1 MPDGQKERR
10 SKVAR
15 DFPRRIEWMLECR
28 ATGGARN
35 ARLWGVSLLAADS
48 PGVDSADT
56 SGPGGMRRWSCA
68 MPLNGPEGP
77 IVIARL
83 ALFELDGAP
92 RYGFLKQE
100 F

>member
-1 MPDGQKERR
+1 MPAAQRERR

-15 DFPRRIEWMLECR
+15 DFPRRIEWMLECC

-35 ARLWGVSLLAADS
+35 ARFWGVGLLVADS
-48 PGVDSADT
+48 PGVDSADA
-56 SGPGGMRRWSCA
+56 SGPSGVRRWSCA